1 VKTLSPYL
9 VAVEYSLAMGN
20 FNEQIVK
27 QYFEL
32 KGYYLQSDVK
42 FPVPRNYSDIDLIGF
57 SSGGKPVI
65 VEVKGWHTTSV
76 GKALGVGE
84 IDAFLKN
91 ERMWKKAEAYLGKSR
106 TEFEKVN
113 VFSELGKDSREAVKK
128 HDKANGVDVLEFP
141 EILVYLFKNT
151 ETGPEPSS
159 EVLQMVRVIKQF
171 GKTIIGVLKKE

>member
-1 VKTLSPYL
+1 
-9 VAVEYSLAMGN
+9 MGN
-20 FNEQIVK
+20 LNEEIVK

-42 FPVPRNYSDIDLIGF
+42 FPVPGNYSDIDLIGL
-57 SSGGKPVI
+57 SSSGKPVI

-91 ERMWKKAEAYLGKSR
+91 ERVWKKAEAHLGKSR
-106 TEFEKVN
+106 TEFEKIY

-128 HDKANGVDVLEFP
+128 YGEANGVNVLEFP

-159 EVLQMVRVIKQF
+159 EVLQMVRIIKQF
-171 GKTIIGVLKKE
+171 DKTIIGVLKEK